1 MWTIPIALAAGNVV
15 ILKPSEKVRCSL
27 NHDRKYSPPIR
38 FQLSCRMFAV
48 LLSFLLRLCACVSM
62 QVPMTMSRVAQL
74 LAQAGVPPGVF
85 QIINGTTDSVTSL
98 IDHADVAA
106 VTFVGSSKVAEIV
119 AKRAR
124 ALNKRVRDCREPESP
139 CQ

>member
-1 MWTIPIALAAGNVV
+1 
-15 ILKPSEKVRCSL
+15 
-27 NHDRKYSPPIR
+27 
-38 FQLSCRMFAV
+38 
-48 LLSFLLRLCACVSM
+48 M

-106 VTFVGSSKVAEIV
+106 ITFVGSSKVAEIV

-124 ALNKRVRDCREPESP
+124 ALNKRVRTTGDGSHHVRTIPDSP
-139 CQ
+139 CLNAFVCYGCTSVCRWAVPRTTW

>member
-1 MWTIPIALAAGNVV
+1 
-15 ILKPSEKVRCSL
+15 
-27 NHDRKYSPPIR
+27 
-38 FQLSCRMFAV
+38 
-48 LLSFLLRLCACVSM
+48 M
-62 QVPMTMSRVAQL
+62 QVPMTISRVAQL

-119 AKRAR
+119 TKRAR
-124 ALNKRVRDCREPESP
+124 ALNKRVRDCRGRESP
-139 CQ
+139 CPHLILRVQMLLCYGCTSVCRWAVPRTTW